1 MIAVAT
7 VGMFA
12 SMTLALGLLLAFTPY
27 LMRRNE
33 CFAVTVP
40 ASAQSDPRLVS
51 LKKRYASTMVAL
63 TVAFTV
69 VALAAGVLIVQE
81 TAQPGDAAAAGVG
94 VALECAALLVPAL
107 VSFALMLANRKKV
120 IAIKKAEGWA
130 AERRER
136 TAVVGEEDLPG
147 AIPLAW
153 NLLYV
158 VVILLTAAI
167 GLALYP
173 TMPDLIPMHG
183 DFAGNVNDWAEKSLG
198 SVFGFPL
205 LMELFLGL
213 VFFGCH
219 AIMIRSKRP
228 TDPGAPATSALAY
241 GLFVRAQSIF
251 LLVVG
256 VVVSGGIGVGFM
268 LSAAGVV
275 SLAQMGTAMIVA
287 CLLVLVC
294 SIALSLVYGQAG
306 SRLFKRMQN
315 DGVLPDDDDEH
326 WKLGVFYFN
335 RDDASVFLPER
346 FGIGWTI
353 NFARPAAWIL
363 VGCFF
368 ALTTIVIAAVA
379 LLA

>member
-1 MIAVAT
+1 
-7 VGMFA
+7 
-12 SMTLALGLLLAFTPY
+12 
-27 LMRRNE
+27 
-33 CFAVTVP
+33 
-40 ASAQSDPRLVS
+40 
-51 LKKRYASTMVAL
+51 
-63 TVAFTV
+63 
-69 VALAAGVLIVQE
+69 
-81 TAQPGDAAAAGVG
+81 
-94 VALECAALLVPAL
+94 
-107 VSFALMLANRKKV
+107 MLANRKKV

-158 VVILLTAAI
+158 VVTLLTAAI

-213 VFFGCH
+213 VLFGCH

-268 LSAAGVV
+268 LSAAGV
-275 SLAQMGTAMIVA
+275 A
-287 CLLVLVC
+287 
-294 SIALSLVYGQAG
+294 
-306 SRLFKRMQN
+306 
-315 DGVLPDDDDEH
+315 
-326 WKLGVFYFN
+326 
-335 RDDASVFLPER
+335 
-346 FGIGWTI
+346 
-353 NFARPAAWIL
+353 ARTL
-363 VGCFF
+363 
-368 ALTTIVIAAVA
+368 
-379 LLA
+379 